1 MPMTTETKVV
11 KADRIDRHDGVDA
24 YGLHVEYVRFY
35 RDSKQIHSQV
45 QVFLTGNKVY
55 LYQRAKGTKKARW
68 AEYGFLTHTDA
79 REQVRKLIA
88 SSESDKIGAVMRGV
102 PTLVQLTESDIEAI
116 AANQKPTARYDGGTR
131 NNRLFGKIND
141 EDWRAE

>member
-1 MPMTTETKVV
+1 MTTETKVI
-11 KADRIDRHDGVDA
+11 KAERIDRHDGVDA

-45 QVFLTGNKVY
+45 QVFLTGPNVY
-55 LYQRAKGTKKARW
+55 LYQRERGSKKARW
-68 AEYGFLTHTDA
+68 SEYAFLSHADA

-88 SSESDKIGAVMRGV
+88 SSESDKIGAVMRGT

-116 AANQKPTARYDGGTR
+116 ASKQKPTARYDGGTR
-131 NNRLFGKIND
+131 NNRLFGKIDD
-141 EDWRAE
+141 ETWRAE